1 MVDAI
6 KGEVAEDKDHQDDQ
20 LEKDAKLNHHTKKAG
35 KFDIVATA
43 IVLLVAGYELW
54 YYGYYIALAF
64 ACYQLSKRSDIQ
76 ER

>member
-20 LEKDAKLNHHTKKAG
+20 LEKDAKLNQ
-35 KFDIVATA
+35 FDIVATA